1 MVALAKSQDKIAQ
14 ALELVGSWTVNV
26 GDQDQALHLW
36 RYKGGFEAIDN
47 VNRIF
52 SNSEVSGDL
61 FRNVFLSFFVFR
73 STPS

>member
-1 MVALAKSQDKIAQ
+1 MVALARSQEKIAQ

-52 SNSEVSGDL
+52 SKSEVISKI
-61 FRNVFLSFFVFR
+61 S
-73 STPS
+73 